1 MLMSGIA
8 PSEPVSFSRFE
19 TLTVEPSIAIAE
31 KLSADFSLPSA
42 ITLQELLSL
51 SWQERSQ
58 IVRECLPGIVADFND
73 YPELRELE
81 TDGSDWELE
90 DD

>member
-8 PSEPVSFSRFE
+8 PSEPVFISRFE
-19 TLTVEPSIAIAE
+19 TLSIEPSIAIAE
-31 KLSADFSLPSA
+31 KLSADFNLPPA

-51 SWQERSQ
+51 SWPERNQ
-58 IVRECLPGIVADFND
+58 IVQECLPGIVADFND
-73 YPELRELE
+73 HPELREFEL
-81 TDGSDWELE
+81 DCSDWELE

>member
-8 PSEPVSFSRFE
+8 PSEPVFISRFE
-19 TLTVEPSIAIAE
+19 TLSLEPSIAIAE
-31 KLSADFSLPSA
+31 KLSADFNLPPA

-51 SWQERSQ
+51 SWLERNQ
-58 IVRECLPGIVADFND
+58 IVQECLPGIVADFND
-73 YPELRELE
+73 YPELREFEL
-81 TDGSDWELE
+81 DCSDWELE